1 MSTLP
6 TLPNTSPTTETILNE
21 IREIQKALVSVQTQI
36 NDVKKSL
43 QDEIHA
49 VRTEFLDFQIR
60 ANQLD
65 DVYTWS
71 QKVREVITIQELER
85 IRNEVNELSNFKV
98 KVTALFAAAQA
109 ITAAVVAYITK

>member
-6 TLPNTSPTTETILNE
+6 TIPNQSPTTDTILNE
-21 IREIQKALVSVQTQI
+21 IREIQKSLGSMQTQI

-65 DVYTWS
+65 EVYTWS
-71 QKVREVITIQELER
+71 QKVREIITIHELER
-85 IRNEVNELSNFKV
+85 IRHEVHELSNFKV
-98 KVTALFAAAQA
+98 KVTVLFAVAQA
-109 ITAAVVAYITK
+109 ITAVIVAYLTK